1 MIIHRRGRHP
11 QIIEDLLRDE
21 ILLEEPGEG
30 SSELEQS
37 YLDMEREILAPIVT
51 ISSSEQEST
60 S

>member
-21 ILLEEPGEG
+21 ILLEEPEEG

-37 YLDMEREILAPIVT
+37 YLDMERENLAPIVT